1 MARVDAVR
9 ASTIRMCGEIKKD
22 DNNKQPISII
32 ENGLSDKN
40 EHLLLLCNVF
50 LKSQSIYSKIRLLV
64 AAIDLKRKK
73 SKSGLVVW
81 RNR

>member
-32 ENGLSDKN
+32 DNGLSDISR
-40 EHLLLLCNVF
+40 F
-50 LKSQSIYSKIRLLV
+50 P
-64 AAIDLKRKK
+64 
-73 SKSGLVVW
+73 
-81 RNR
+81 